1 MSSAA
6 AVVACALALLGE
18 SERTMPR
25 IELVDVPPIG
35 TSAQVEAY
43 VRRSD
48 RTIYLVTSSQVFR
61 DAMGAREECGD
72 RLSVRKLAS
81 ILAHEEWHIEHGPDE
96 RGAYQAQL
104 TALIR
109 IGVQPG
115 TGLYASVV
123 RAMQAVLKKQRYDRP
138 DIVVAEI
145 R

>member
-6 AVVACALALLGE
+6 AIVACALAILGE

-25 IELVDVPPIG
+25 IALVDVPPIG
-35 TSAQVEAY
+35 TSAQVEAF
-43 VRRSD
+43 VRQSD

-61 DAMGAREECGD
+61 EAMSAREECGD

-81 ILAHEEWHIEHGPDE
+81 ILAHEEWHIKHGPDE
-96 RGAYQAQL
+96 KGAYQAQL
-104 TALIR
+104 TTLIR

-115 TGLYASVV
+115 SGLYASVV
-123 RAMQAVLKKQRYDRP
+123 KSMQAVLKKQRYDRP
-138 DIVVAEI
+138 DIVVADN